1 MLLWA
6 RLIFMYLSVRS
17 TETGLATTHKSARIR
32 LNPNDGTQTL
42 LIGVLENPR
51 IYPTCL
57 S

>member
-42 LIGVLENPR
+42 LIGVLENPH